1 MSAQTTAISML
12 YINRSMLKTRSVLIV
27 LLICIFAGNVFA
39 QNAPRKEKLNIKLT
53 FSANV
58 DDTGLKNQT
67 KSYVEKGLKQLGD
80 IIFTD
85 KNYTFGLAFFVFE
98 PKTKAGKETDIV
110 IISVIATKPLPDGR
124 PIFIA
129 DTFKA
134 CNRRDLRKACEI
146 LVAQLDDELLSRKSM
161 RY

>member
-80 IIFTD
+80 IIRITRLDWLFLYLNQ
-85 KNYTFGLAFFVFE
+85 KQ
-98 PKTKAGKETDIV
+98 
-110 IISVIATKPLPDGR
+110 KP
-124 PIFIA
+124 A
-129 DTFKA
+129 
-134 CNRRDLRKACEI
+134 RK
-146 LVAQLDDELLSRKSM
+146 RT
-161 RY
+161 